1 VRSFLLASTTL
12 VAIAAGPAFAGSPS
26 GVATNGAFATTGNF
40 AFSNT
45 TTNTVDST
53 KVVNPAQGS
62 SASGANFSLGTGAT
76 PATYA
81 TNPNGAVGQLL
92 NAAGP
97 AAANCN
103 CESRAS
109 VSNQGAASNLTQT
122 TAGWSVTIP
131 VQQNGGQKP
140 ENFNGHDNPP
150 AAATRTTTL
159 QNQNTVST
167 NSNSGNT
174 GTIAS
179 QGPGAFALNSG
190 TTGASGQ
197 GTAGLVETTYT
208 TTANQTSTLWSPVS
222 TGAAKPGD
230 NNHGGGMDQGG
241 SQPFA
246 FVTGTAGFS
255 FH

>member
-1 VRSFLLASTTL
+1 MRSIIRAGAAL
-12 VAIAAGPAFAGSPS
+12 IAMSIGPAFAGSPS
-26 GVATNGAFATTGNF
+26 GVALNGTLATTGNF

-62 SASGANFSLGTGAT
+62 SSSGANFSLGTGAT

-81 TNPNGAVGQLL
+81 TNPNGSVGQLL

-103 CESRAS
+103 CESKAS
-109 VSNQGAASNLTQT
+109 VSNQGAASNFTQT
-122 TAGWSVTIP
+122 TAAWSLTTP
-131 VQQNGGQKP
+131 VQ
-140 ENFNGHDNPP
+140 HDGEHKSMTFDKNPP
-150 AAATRTTTL
+150 VPATQTTTL

-167 NSNSGNT
+167 NSNSSNNGA
-174 GTIAS
+174 ISS
-179 QGPGAFALNSG
+179 QGPGAYALNSG

-197 GTAGLVETTYT
+197 GTAGLVETTWT

-222 TGAAKPGD
+222 TPAFKSAD
-230 NNHGGGMDQGG
+230 NKHVGGMDQGG
-241 SQPFA
+241 SQPFG
-246 FVTGTAGFS
+246 FVTGTADFS